1 MAGAGTAD
9 MCDVL
14 IMHGSDGSEWCQYL
28 KDLFLSSYQIRNH
41 QLLSCEVDSNGTLAL
56 KDLQVFWSSKCIVIL
71 LSKDL
76 VTCFSKPSLIENLQK
91 ALHPPKKVV
100 VLFCGVTDCEEF
112 GDVFKD
118 WPWWKKVSCEDDAD
132 AYIAAVAEIIL
143 KDWACESV
151 TDTEAELERSS
162 IYSKKIETTQ
172 EASTVESAHSNLVV
186 VFPERIRCG
195 VETRVFIIT
204 KCKLEIPVNI
214 EVECIPANH
223 PSLTV
228 QATLENE
235 YTIYFDVPDL
245 PSGLVTLNV
254 YCDDLMI
261 CAGQIR
267 YYTDMEE
274 IRSLLEN
281 ATNPVEFMCQAFKIV
296 PYNIEALDKLLTESL
311 KKNIPASGLHLFGIH
326 QIEEDDTSANQRDDE
341 LPTLLHFA
349 AKYGLKNL
357 TALLLTCPGALQ
369 AYSVCNKHG
378 DFPNGIAE
386 KHVYKDLRQFIDD
399 YVETIGMLKTHFK
412 EEMMQEEDDDDSI
425 YEPMA
430 GASTELL
437 MKCSLNPGCNEDFYE
452 SMVGLTTENT
462 SEDLYVQM
470 LKSESTR
477 SIQPDMFSVTSKE
490 SIIRKFLKDSGP
502 GVSED
507 GDSFDRLREDG
518 SQTHLIKYGTILPE
532 ITKRRPEPL
541 PRTESCSRTEED
553 ELYISKVCTE
563 KSGQKRPENIYVQA
577 ENLQQGPA
585 SISREDRPSSSIY
598 DPFAGMKTPGQRQL
612 ITLQEQVKSGII
624 TVDEAVLRFK
634 EWHLNQKRRSE
645 SFKYQQENLQ
655 RLRESITRRKVEG
668 QKKGKSTDLQI
679 TKPIKHGEELPS
691 RVEYDVY
698 EYYPKRSIEP
708 PKKGF
713 QRRTWNTESSSS
725 TGSSA
730 SNRSSTRSTLSIS
743 SGIEGDSEDNE
754 IPDHRSG
761 QRVALHPPSR
771 PPRIPPRTSNRP
783 QSSSFQPPPVPPR
796 GR

>member
-1 MAGAGTAD
+1 MAGTGTAD
-9 MCDVL
+9 ICDVL
-14 IMHGSDGSEWCQYL
+14 IVHGSDGSEWCQYL
-28 KDLFLSSYQIRNH
+28 KDLFLSSIQVKKQN
-41 QLLSCEVDSNGTLAL
+41 LLGYEVDSNGTLAL
-56 KDLQVFWSSKCIVIL
+56 EDLQVFWSSKCIVIL

-76 VTCFSKPSLIENLQK
+76 VMCFSKPSLIENLQK
-91 ALHPPKKVV
+91 ALHPPQKVV

-112 GDVFKD
+112 GDLFKD
-118 WPWWKKVSCEDDAD
+118 WPWWKKVSCDDDAD
-132 AYIAAVAEIIL
+132 AYIAAVTQTIF
-143 KDWACESV
+143 KDSACESA
-151 TDTEAELERSS
+151 TDTETELERSS
-162 IYSKKIETTQ
+162 IYSKKIETNQ
-172 EASTVESAHSNLVV
+172 EASTVEIVHSNLVV

-195 VETRVFIIT
+195 AETRVFIIT
-204 KCKLEIPVNI
+204 KCKFASPVNI
-214 EVECIPANH
+214 EVEFILANH
-223 PSLTV
+223 PSRTV
-228 QATLENE
+228 QGTLENE
-235 YTIYFDVPDL
+235 YTIYFDAPDL
-245 PSGLVTLNV
+245 PSGCVTLKV

-261 CAGQIR
+261 CEGQIK

-311 KKNIPASGLHLFGIH
+311 KNNIPASGLHLFGIH
-326 QIEEDDTSANQRDDE
+326 QIEEDDASANQRDDE

-386 KHVYKDLRQFIDD
+386 KHGYKDLRQFMDD
-399 YVETIGMLKTHFK
+399 YVETMGMLKTHFK
-412 EEMMQEEDDDDSI
+412 EEMMQEEDDDDAL

-437 MKCSLNPGCNEDFYE
+437 MKCSLNPGCNEDLYE

-470 LKSESTR
+470 KKPDSTH
-477 SIQPDMFSVTSKE
+477 SIQPGIFSVTSKE

-502 GVSED
+502 GVPENVD
-507 GDSFDRLREDG
+507 AFDRLHEDG
-518 SQTHLIKYGTILPE
+518 TKHHLIKYGTMLPDM
-532 ITKRRPEPL
+532 TKRRPEPV
-541 PRTESCSRTEED
+541 PVPESCSCTEED
-553 ELYISKVCTE
+553 ELYISKVFAE
-563 KSGQKRPENIYVQA
+563 KSGQTRPENIYVQA
-577 ENLQQGPA
+577 ENLQQEPA
-585 SISREDRPSSSIY
+585 SISRKDRPSSSMY
-598 DPFAGMKTPGQRQL
+598 DPYAGMKTPGQRQL
-612 ITLQEQVKSGII
+612 ITLQEQVKSGMI

-655 RLRESITRRKVEG
+655 RLRESITRRQGEG
-668 QKKGKSTDLQI
+668 RKKGLQI

-698 EYYPKRSIEP
+698 ECYPRKSIDF
-708 PKKGF
+708 PKSI

-725 TGSSA
+725 TGSST
-730 SNRSSTRSTLSIS
+730 SDRSSTRSTLSFS
-743 SGIEGDSEDNE
+743 SGVEADSEDNE
-754 IPDHRSG
+754 IPELRSG
-761 QRVALHPPSR
+761 QRAALHPPSR
-771 PPRIPPRTSNRP
+771 PPRIPPRNPTRT
-783 QSSSFQPPPVPPR
+783 QSSSFHPPPVPPR